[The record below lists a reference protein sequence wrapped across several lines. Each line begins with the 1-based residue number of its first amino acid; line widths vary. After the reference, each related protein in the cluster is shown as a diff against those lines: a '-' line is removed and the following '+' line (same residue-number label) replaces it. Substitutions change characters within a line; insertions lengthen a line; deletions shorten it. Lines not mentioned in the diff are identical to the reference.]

1 MKIDF
6 GKLAFCILIGTLVI
20 CGVPFFVGIITTV
33 AVIDFNTESQW
44 IGFWG
49 NYLGALIGGIV
60 SGGIAIYVMTKTFAN
75 ERNDQ
80 KRNKLL
86 EISSVLIEK
95 DANIQDQIEAAMIS
109 STTYVGMEID
119 GQNSR
124 DELVEFIKMQRMAKT
139 SVYEIYALVGAIK
152 GNSLDKDD
160 ILEKIYNESIELCGL
175 IDRNM
180 NFIINCKELDKEDDK
195 LAKMRVE
202 ICNLGDVIDDHI
214 QSYLKSIY

>member
-6 GKLAFCILIGTLVI
+6 GKVAFCILIGTLVI

-139 SVYEIYALVGAIK
+139 SAYEIYALVGAIK